1 MSDIDWST
9 LIIYRLARCCLFV
22 LALLCFKAMKEIS
35 NNTGI
40 ESSTNYFRR
49 IDYLKI
55 TIFGFALAALW
66 SSLHSI
72 VLPLRLLDFVAESE
86 KNTYLGILTFTGLI
100 LAMAV
105 QPVAGAISDRSGFSW
120 GRRRPYILL
129 GTAIGILLL
138 PGIGLFESYAAIFAI
153 YCLLQVSSNT
163 AQGPYQAF
171 IPDLVPRGKRGLAS
185 GVKSLLEIVGGISLV
200 RLIGYFMGQYATGEG
215 SLWLWLVLG
224 ALAIVLLGAM
234 VATILTVKEPP
245 GSGSSKFA
253 FLATMYKSFRID
265 VKAHPDFVF
274 FLISRLLIFM
284 ALATLQTFTL
294 YYLKDVIGVVNPAAA
309 TADLLIA
316 AGIGMLVAVYPA
328 GFLSDRIGR
337 RLVAVSSGLLGAFG
351 ILVIFFSP
359 SYGYIIFGGAI
370 LGIATGAFMSS
381 NWALATDLVARGEE
395 ARYLGLTN
403 LATAGGAA
411 LARLIGPVIDFFNTY
426 TPGLGYQVMLGACFI
441 YFMAGSVLL
450 IKIKG
455 RR

>member
-1 MSDIDWST
+1 M
-9 LIIYRLARCCLFV
+9 RENFQ
-22 LALLCFKAMKEIS
+22 
-35 NNTGI
+35 
-40 ESSTNYFRR
+40 R

-105 QPVAGAISDRSGFSW
+105 QPIAGAISDHSGFRW
-120 GRRRPYILL
+120 GRRRPFILL
-129 GTAIGILLL
+129 GTTIGILLL
-138 PGIGLFESYAAIFAI
+138 PGIGRFESYAAIFII
-153 YCLLQVSSNT
+153 YCLLQVSSNI

-171 IPDLVPRGKRGLAS
+171 IPDLVPKGKRGIAS
-185 GVKSLLEIVGGISLV
+185 GVKSLLEITGGIALV
-200 RLIGYFMGQYATGEG
+200 RLVGYFMDRYSTGEG
-215 SLWLWLVLG
+215 SFWLWLVLG
-224 ALAIVLLGAM
+224 SLAIVLLGAM
-234 VATILTVKEPP
+234 IATVLTVKEQP
-245 GSGSSKFA
+245 GSGSTKLS
-253 FLATMYKSFRID
+253 LLSTLYKSFKID
-265 VKAHPDFVF
+265 VKGHPDFVF

-284 ALATLQTFTL
+284 ALATIQTFAL
-294 YYLKDVIGVVNPAAA
+294 FYLRDVVGITNPATA

-316 AGIGMLVAVYPA
+316 AGIGMLVSVYPA
-328 GFLSDRIGR
+328 GLLSDRISR
-337 RLVAVSSGLLGAFG
+337 RLVVVASGLLGACG

-381 NWALATDLVARGEE
+381 NWALATDLVAQGEE

-441 YFMAGSVLL
+441 YFILGSALL
-450 IKIKG
+450 IKIK
-455 RR
+455 RRL